1 MSEEQEKIY
10 GIDLGT
16 TYSAIS
22 VINADGKPEI
32 IPNTEGNPITASAVY
47 FENEENVIVGETA
60 KEQGKIDS
68 SRVVTLIKREMGTKW
83 RGVFDDKEYTPEAI
97 SALILKYLVQG
108 AEQAG
113 HKVKNVVITCPA
125 YFGGSERLATKNAGI
140 IAGLNVLAVVD
151 EPIAAA
157 LNYGVSV
164 EDGETK
170 NVIVYDL
177 GGGTFDVSVV
187 RIEKNSVS
195 VICSDGNHKLGG
207 ADWDAA
213 LEQLL
218 VSGFTESCPSAGN
231 PLDDPDSAY
240 ELKTQAE
247 KVKKK
252 LSSAKETSVAVSHNG
267 EKAKVVISRADF
279 EAATRSLLD
288 ETIDF
293 TDSMLAYA
301 KEEAGVQKIDEFLLV
316 GGSTYMPQVMEL
328 IREKYQDS
336 LGVEPKVFEPNYAVS
351 KGAAVF
357 GQYKALLDA
366 FAKEHKPA
374 ERNQPGGPKSGGDEL
389 GYGLEGEGGI
399 AVVIDPV
406 VSPPSLTI
414 KTVASKSYGI
424 RVLSPEG
431 VRVCYN
437 LIKKQTQVPCSGSQ
451 KFPVSIDNAAT
462 LPLVVLSND
471 CIESIEP
478 DLEMCSEAG
487 DATMELTPGLPK
499 GAFID
504 VTFTLNEEGEL
515 TLTACDL
522 TNNKEIKASF
532 VVKDSLTQE
541 EVSKLAD
548 QIADLT
554 LPD

>member
-1 MSEEQEKIY
+1 MSEEQENIY

-22 VINADGKPEI
+22 VINDDGKPEI

-301 KEEAGVQKIDEFLLV
+301 KEKAGVQKIDEFLLV

-328 IREKYQDS
+328 IREKYRDP

-366 FAKEHKPA
+366 FGIVPGPDGKT
-374 ERNQPGGPKSGGDEL
+374 QPVGPKPGGDED
-389 GYGLEGEGGI
+389 EGGTSK
-399 AVVIDPV
+399 DPV

-424 RVLSPEG
+424 RVLNREG

-437 LIKKQTQVPCSGSQ
+437 LIKKQTQVPCSGSH

-462 LPLVVLSND
+462 LPLVVFSND

-499 GAFID
+499 GSIID

-554 LPD
+554 IPD